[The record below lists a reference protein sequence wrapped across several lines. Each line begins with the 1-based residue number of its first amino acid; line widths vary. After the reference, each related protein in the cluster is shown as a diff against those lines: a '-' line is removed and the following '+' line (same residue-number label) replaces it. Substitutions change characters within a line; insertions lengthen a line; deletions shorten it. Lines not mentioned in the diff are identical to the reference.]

1 MCSQQINPGTL
12 LIQRQGS
19 KKLSKAEHWSETI
32 FLNRLFILS
41 FKSMLSREK
50 AALQKHLICVF
61 QRCHIT

>member
-1 MCSQQINPGTL
+1 MCSKEINPGTL

-32 FLNRLFILS
+32 FLKRLFILS

-50 AALQKHLICVF
+50 AELQKHLICVF